1 MTTTSPAS
9 TARRTRQ
16 GGFTLLEALCAF
28 AILAIVTGM
37 ITKDF
42 VNNTQKGA
50 TALDRRELREAADT
64 IFRKMIYEWEE
75 YKDGDSRTLDEEY
88 GEFAD
93 LRGLQRDRW
102 AVYRYDLEK
111 KPQSVVG
118 ASIDG
123 GDSLFEEDG
132 ESSDTEYEEP
142 VAGEEGAAGQ
152 SAGVE
157 LVRMTLKIYRQE
169 EDTEEPLL
177 TLTTWIDPDR
187 GRIGR

>member
-1 MTTTSPAS
+1 MTRTTSPAD
-9 TARRTRQ
+9 RRSEQ

-28 AILAIVTGM
+28 AILAVVTGM
-37 ITKDF
+37 ITRDF
-42 VNNTQKGA
+42 VNNAQKGA
-50 TALDRRELREAADT
+50 TALSHRELREAADT

-102 AVYRYDLEK
+102 AEYRYDLEK

-123 GDSLFEEDG
+123 EESLFGD
-132 ESSDTEYEEP
+132 ESDSTSLDP
-142 VAGEEGAAGQ
+142 VESEAGAAEGAEGGQ
-152 SAGVE
+152 EGIE
-157 LVRMTLKIYRQE
+157 LVRMTLKIFRQE
-169 EDTEEPLL
+169 QDGDTPLL

-187 GRIGR
+187 GRLGR